1 MAFDAS
7 PSWSGFNYQG
17 KVALY
22 YTLLQINALP
32 VQTDLSKLSL
42 VLEDNEDFEV
52 RDNGTFVSFHQVKA
66 YNTSSYS
73 KYSDALLEI
82 TLELSKK
89 PNVLGKI
96 HTWKQINPK
105 ASFTC
110 IIDSLRNDIQSIID
124 EYRGANPKI
133 GNTIIEKAISDAPN
147 RPKPAAII
155 KSAFPSDS
163 ATDICSMLTDIV
175 LNQNDAISRLE
186 AYVYDDGNS
195 FCDLNSINEKIKS
208 EISNLLSSRNL
219 INTQQRV
226 EQTLHYFLG
235 MMDKHIIDRHKAKQ
249 GTDKISI
256 SFVEII
262 EAAIQD
268 HEDIGLHYLS
278 CVFKEKFAH
287 LLDEYINDPDS
298 YEEVDDKCNLKEAK
312 NILLNLEP
320 LELWNYYRHFC
331 PHINLQELNNTEN
344 ALKVDENGIRFVL
357 IKILHELDY
366 NCISNVK
373 EKCQITYETTSLPI
387 KRFIPSTIM
396 NGIPLTHVEKK
407 IILNSNMWE
416 FLFEVENIIY
426 DGSDIHLFSPKSI
439 THTEAP
445 IGDDE
450 DPRSKRDD
458 MLSNISL
465 VPISNAKVALSS

>member
-110 IIDSLRNDIQSIID
+110 IIDSLRDDIQSIID
-124 EYRGANPKI
+124 QYRGANPKV

-155 KSAFPSDS
+155 RSAFPSDS

-208 EISNLLSSRNL
+208 EISKLLSSRNL

-256 SFVEII
+256 NFVEII

-278 CVFKEKFAH
+278 CVFKEQFAH

-366 NCISNVK
+366 KCISNVK

-407 IILNSNMWE
+407 IISNSNMWE

>member
-82 TLELSKK
+82 TLELSKT

-124 EYRGANPKI
+124 QYRGANPKI

-195 FCDLNSINEKIKS
+195 FCDLNSINEKIKT

-278 CVFKEKFAH
+278 CVFKEQFAH

>member
-249 GTDKISI
+249 GTDKVSI

>member
-22 YTLLQINALP
+22 YTLKQINALP
-32 VQTDLSKLSL
+32 VQSDFSKFCL
-42 VLEDNEDFEV
+42 VLEDNEDFEI

-96 HTWKQINPK
+96 HTWKQVNPK
-105 ASFTC
+105 TGFTSV
-110 IIDSLRNDIQSIID
+110 IDSLRNDIQSILD

-133 GNTIIEKAISDAPN
+133 GNTIIEKATSDAPY

-195 FCDLNSINEKIKS
+195 FCDLNAINEKIKS
-208 EISNLLSSRNL
+208 EISNLLTSRNL

-226 EQTLHYFLG
+226 EQTLQYFLG

-249 GTDKISI
+249 GADKISI

-268 HEDIGLHYLS
+268 HEGIGLHYLS
-278 CVFKEKFAH
+278 YVFKEQFAY
-287 LLDEYINDPDS
+287 LLDEYINDPDF

-344 ALKVDENGIRFVL
+344 ALNVDQHGIRFVL

-407 IILNSNMWE
+407 IISNSNMWE

-465 VPISNAKVALSS
+465 VPISNAKVALS